1 MENTTKCEVIQNS
14 DILYKQNVQWVPAK
28 EPQEINEFEKKLLSL
43 SKNVS
48 ELLDEETNT
57 TIKELS
63 EEEVE
68 IIKRRDYIAKV
79 KVISLDI
86 MDKYPLDNPSS
97 FTQREKKKLMD
108 IMENT
113 IKTLSDEEITKQFN
127 EVCIEKIFTEKADYS
142 NFPTYNI

>member
-1 MENTTKCEVIQNS
+1 MQTEYEVIQNS
-14 DILYKQNVQWVPAK
+14 DILYKQNVQWEPAK
-28 EPQEINEFEKKLLSL
+28 EPQEINEFEKNMLSL
-43 SKNVS
+43 TKNVN

-63 EEEVE
+63 EEEAE

-86 MDKYPLDNPSS
+86 MNKYPLENPSN

-113 IKTLSDEEITKQFN
+113 IKTLSEEEITKQFN
-127 EVCIEKIFTEKADYS
+127 EVCIDKLFTEKADYS

>member
-1 MENTTKCEVIQNS
+1 MKNTTEFEVIQNS
-14 DILYKQNVQWVPAK
+14 DKLYKKDIEWEPAK
-28 EPQEINEFEKKLLSL
+28 EPQEINEFEKNMLVLT
-43 SKNVS
+43 KNVN

-63 EEEVE
+63 EEEAE

-86 MDKYPLDNPSS
+86 MNKYPLENPSN

-113 IKTLSDEEITKQFN
+113 IKTLSEEEITKQFN
-127 EVCIEKIFTEKADYS
+127 EVCIDKLFTEKADYS